1 MKEEKEFVILAGD
14 QLKESKKVVYQIMQ
28 LLDKNVY
35 IAYAQLS
42 LLVTSFQEVTGLK
55 VLKSFSKTKEEW
67 ERMVYEINGQY
78 GDKIT
83 ISRYKT
89 NVRIDVQTD
98 GTGFSV
104 MVDKNDLLDY
114 LYGVKLKRWK
124 MKINN
129 ITELIRW
136 N

>member
-1 MKEEKEFVILAGD
+1 
-14 QLKESKKVVYQIMQ
+14 
-28 LLDKNVY
+28 
-35 IAYAQLS
+35 
-42 LLVTSFQEVTGLK
+42 
-55 VLKSFSKTKEEW
+55 
-67 ERMVYEINGQY
+67 MVYEINGQY

-114 LYGVKLKRWK
+114 LYGVKLKR
-124 MKINN
+124 
-129 ITELIRW
+129 
-136 N
+136 

>member
-55 VLKSFSKTKEEW
+55 VLKSFSKTKEE
-67 ERMVYEINGQY
+67 
-78 GDKIT
+78 
-83 ISRYKT
+83 
-89 NVRIDVQTD
+89 
-98 GTGFSV
+98 
-104 MVDKNDLLDY
+104 
-114 LYGVKLKRWK
+114 
-124 MKINN
+124 
-129 ITELIRW
+129 
-136 N
+136 